1 VSASLNIVDAF
12 LFQARHQPT
21 ALAICAPGTDYNA
34 VSYGRLE
41 LFINNVGCR
50 ALSAGLKRGDVVAVV
65 TNDPVF
71 HLALVLGLT
80 RIGVATLSTGTRLLP
95 TGFQIDAV
103 VTDNPGNFQNVSR
116 VIVADQIWT
125 MGAGCA
131 PAVEYDA
138 EYGGGSAPARIILTS
153 GTTGDPKA
161 VLLSHEMVLR
171 RLQAYDVAFGNVV
184 PTCSRIFLDLGLTA
198 SFGYTWALYILA
210 RGGAIFLRGSDPAE
224 TMQAFNLYNV
234 ECMIAAPSG
243 VAEFLDYYERSPDF
257 ACPFDVVL
265 ASGSLLSR
273 SLSERVRARMCS
285 NLLATYGSTEI
296 SPVAAAAAHRIAHIS
311 GAVGYVAPWV
321 RLQIVDK
328 DDQPLKLGDEG
339 FVRMRGHTCVNGY
352 FGNPAGSESIF
363 RDGWFY
369 PGDIGT
375 ITDDR
380 LLIISGR
387 QQTVINVGGNKIS
400 PETIEAVISSFP
412 GVIHA
417 AVFSRS
423 NDLGI
428 DQVWAIVT
436 ANENLDL
443 ESIRVHCS
451 RALATPFVPVKVL
464 QVRHIPRNDMGR
476 LDRKLLPDLAASTS
490 R

>member
-1 VSASLNIVDAF
+1 LNIVDAF
-12 LFQARHQPT
+12 LFQARHQPM
-21 ALAICAPGTDYNA
+21 ALAVCAPGTHYNA
-34 VSYGRLE
+34 VSYGRLG

-50 ALSAGLKRGDVVAVV
+50 ALQVGLKRGDVVAVV
-65 TNDPVF
+65 TDDPVF
-71 HLALVLGLT
+71 HLVLVLGLT
-80 RIGVATLSTGTRLLP
+80 KIGVVTLSVGMRRLP
-95 TGFQIDAV
+95 TEFQIDAV
-103 VTDNPGNFQNVSR
+103 VTDKPGKFENVSR
-116 VIVADQIWT
+116 VIVSDQIWM
-125 MGAGCA
+125 MGAGHA
-131 PAVEYDA
+131 PAVEIDA

-161 VLLSHEMVLR
+161 VSLSHEMILR

-184 PTCSRIFLDLGLTA
+184 PTCSRMFIDLGLTA

-210 RGGAIFLRGSDPAE
+210 RGGAIFLRGPDPAE

-234 ECMIAAPSG
+234 QCMIAAPSG

-257 ACPFDVVL
+257 ACPFDVML

-285 NLLATYGSTEI
+285 NLMATYGSTEI
-296 SPVAAAAAHRIAHIS
+296 SPVAAAAAHRIAHIN

-321 RLQIVDK
+321 QAQAVDE
-328 DDQPLKLGDEG
+328 DDRPLNPGNEG
-339 FVRMRGHTCVNGY
+339 RIRMRGHTCVDGY
-352 FGNPAGSESIF
+352 LGNPAGSEAIF

-387 QQTVINVGGNKIS
+387 QQTVINIGGNKVS

-436 ANENLDL
+436 ANDNLDL
-443 ESIRVHCS
+443 ESIRIHCS
-451 RALATPFVPVKVL
+451 QMLATPFVPVKVL
-464 QVRHIPRNDMGR
+464 QVQNIPRNDMGR
-476 LDRKLLPDLAASTS
+476 LERKFLPDLAASTS